1 VVTISNKLI
10 TKPLAIYKIWP
21 NRIYLTM

>member
-1 VVTISNKLI
+1 MISNKLI